1 MFRAILREGSLFFCI
16 KRIQYNLVSFNNQ
29 NHNQNHHGFGK
40 DPSAPLEAGLRFN
53 LVVAGI

>member
-29 NHNQNHHGFGK
+29 NHHGFGK